1 MHLRVVPQ
9 RLKVADA
16 LHGVCN
22 GLPVADR
29 SRAEGDLHPQ
39 PLPDEPLQN
48 FHLHLTHE
56 LNMNV
61 STAPD
66 KVELGVLL
74 L

>member
-1 MHLRVVPQ
+1 MHLRIVPQ

-16 LHGVCN
+16 LHGVGD
-22 GLPVADR
+22 GLPVAD
-29 SRAEGDLHPQ
+29 SPCAKADLHAQ
-39 PLPDEPLQN
+39 PLPDKPLQHL
-48 FHLHLTHE
+48 HLHLTHE

-61 STAPD
+61 SAAPD